1 MNMLAHTIQIWSQL
15 LLALLVFSVYAE
27 NTKVLSKVPSQ
38 QSKDQ
43 KPTPS
48 RSVEIETFVSAA
60 RTIPSEFA
68 ASLLYRIAQSEKV
81 TDRQWKK
88 ELLEEAFLF
97 SEKAQA
103 DVRRKVIPFPGVSV
117 DTDSGYR
124 SYAFDLEIDRLS
136 LRSRIVRA
144 MLPLDKQRAREL
156 LSQMSPNLKLAPLDC
171 SDAMVYEVATF
182 YESLIAVAER
192 GFSTDEIESGVRAEY
207 IVPYVRAITAPA
219 QVGPVIELLLRFKTS
234 PREHYF
240 LVRAFGDALKK
251 ISGDDRSFSYSIS
264 RQPISRGI
272 LQLARVQYQHEN
284 QSEDLLKAYRTYL
297 VGNLTAARCVDNAAF
312 DEQAAPSY
320 ISDANFLFDNK
331 LSRDELKPAETKA
344 GPKFLKYWETD
355 EARAMLRKSKELS
368 WGPEGESVSDSE
380 KQSAAWQQRVQ
391 DYLSQLESW
400 SGSQESSE
408 LAVFHQKCVLYA
420 GLLGRVPEGPLKE
433 NIFRRYQQYL
443 TSSSIKEESRIDWFL
458 HVSGLLSRPE
468 LAGKKNTW
476 LSILTESTN
485 TTIRLNAK
493 AKYLQL

>member
-1 MNMLAHTIQIWSQL
+1 MNVLARTIQIWSRL
-15 LLALLVFSVYAE
+15 LLALLVFSVCAE

-43 KPTPS
+43 KPTPA
-48 RSVEIETFVSAA
+48 RSLEIENLVSSA
-60 RTIPSEFA
+60 RTIPLEFA
-68 ASLLYRIAQSEKV
+68 AMLLYRIAQSEKV

-97 SEKAQA
+97 SEKAQV
-103 DVRRKVIPFPGVSV
+103 DIRRRVVPFPGVSV

-192 GFSTDEIESGVRAEY
+192 GFSTDEIESGLRAEY
-207 IVPYVRAITAPA
+207 IVPYVRGITSPA
-219 QVGPVIELLLRFKTS
+219 QVGPVIQLLLRFKSS
-234 PREHYF
+234 PGELYY
-240 LVRAFGDALKK
+240 LVRVFGDALAK
-251 ISGDDRSFSYSIS
+251 ISVDDRSFSYSIT

-272 LQLARVQYQHEN
+272 LELARVHYQHQN
-284 QSEDLLKAYRTYL
+284 QSDDLLKAYRAYL
-297 VGNLTAARCVDNAAF
+297 VKNLTAARCADNAAS
-312 DEQAAPSY
+312 DEQVPPIY

-331 LSRDELKPAETKA
+331 ISRDELIPAETKA

-355 EARAMLRKSKELS
+355 EARAMLRKSKALS
-368 WGPEGESVSDSE
+368 WGPEGESVLEGE
-380 KQSAAWQQRVQ
+380 KESAAWQQRVQ
-391 DYLSQLESW
+391 DYLAQLESW
-400 SGSQESSE
+400 SGSHEVSE
-408 LAVFHQKCVLYA
+408 VAVFHQKCVLYA
-420 GLLGRVPEGPLKE
+420 GLLNRVPDGPLKE
-433 NIFRRYQQYL
+433 DIFRSYERYL
-443 TSSSIKEESRIDWFL
+443 TKASIRDESRIEWFL
-458 HVSGLLSRPE
+458 HVSQLLSRSE
-468 LAGKKNTW
+468 VLAAKNRW
-476 LSILTESTN
+476 IRILSESSN

-493 AKYLQL
+493 ALLLRL